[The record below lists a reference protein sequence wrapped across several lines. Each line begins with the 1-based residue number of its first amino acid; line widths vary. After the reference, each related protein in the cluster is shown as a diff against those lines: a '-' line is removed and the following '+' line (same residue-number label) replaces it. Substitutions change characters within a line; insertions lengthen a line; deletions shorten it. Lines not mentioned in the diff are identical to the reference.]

1 MKGLMDGELEAV
13 LVQAIKDLSAKIDTL
28 ETRIATLE
36 G

>member
-1 MKGLMDGELEAV
+1 MKGLMDGELEPV
-13 LVQAIKDLSAKIDTL
+13 LVQAIKDLSAKIETL